1 MSGNAMD
8 ALLKRVAHMSVDRF
22 SCLLPCLHCLL
33 HSLPPMWLCGC
44 ACGRSFYIHQAKRWA
59 RHNMD
64 LELDMEDLTYSIKSS
79 EPLLIEVEVL
89 GLRLFSPTEWNE
101 VAGEE
106 AVVVPELHC
115 VFRRGLDNDARE
127 RLCLDVT
134 VGGGVTVVYDARNAF
149 LTETNFDCI
158 ISHIQDSK
166 FGREQ
171 AAKEAA
177 EKAAEEA
184 AEQERAAAE
193 AAEGLSPPLLPAE
206 GRPPLL
212 HLTAVTLRGDT
223 WIRLQQNGQK
233 SVLPDIQVPEF
244 ELSPS
249 EVNSPVKLASF
260 INGLVA
266 REIGKFLVQQGQGLV
281 DMGGAIGVA
290 VVAACSGSVEHTTKG
305 ADTIGA
311 SLTHNHR
318 VHPLRGKN
326 RRSKVTSPI
335 ASPGGSPVLS
345 PRQSFERPPV

>member
-1 MSGNAMD
+1 MD

-64 LELDMEDLTYSIKSS
+64 LELDMEDLTYSIKVNRGEGRGGGACPCCEWLTRGRGCAGRPRAGAQSS

-233 SVLPDIQVPEF
+233 SVLPDIQVPPHPHDG
-244 ELSPS
+244 LH
-249 EVNSPVKLASF
+249 PVQAGSCAEPRCEPQCASVSATRA
-260 INGLVA
+260 GA
-266 REIGKFLVQQGQGLV
+266 RV
-281 DMGGAIGVA
+281 
-290 VVAACSGSVEHTTKG
+290 
-305 ADTIGA
+305 
-311 SLTHNHR
+311 
-318 VHPLRGKN
+318 
-326 RRSKVTSPI
+326 
-335 ASPGGSPVLS
+335 
-345 PRQSFERPPV
+345 